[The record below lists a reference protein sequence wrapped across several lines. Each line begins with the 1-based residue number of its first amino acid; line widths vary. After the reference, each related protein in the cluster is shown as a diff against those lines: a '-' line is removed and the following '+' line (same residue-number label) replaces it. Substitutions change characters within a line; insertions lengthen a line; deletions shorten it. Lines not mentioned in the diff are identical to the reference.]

1 MNYPSADQTIVPDF
15 FKQLI
20 TIMYMRSGKKATT
33 EQVMGWYRDFGKY
46 PDDILKN
53 ACRRIGQS
61 GSTYAITWRVI
72 TDAINDV
79 TPVVTITGKV
89 GCTYCDTLGM
99 IDYWKEINGRQY
111 QYSARCH
118 KCRTS
123 RYTNSPFYNEIFPN
137 DDIQPHSTPEQMK
150 SGKHI
155 VEDIVRVLTG
165 REHEGFEQKQK
176 RKRTL
181 QREHAIENAL

>member
-1 MNYPSADQTIVPDF
+1 MTYATADQTIVPDF

-99 IDYWKEINGRQY
+99 IDYYKIINGRRY
-111 QYSARCH
+111 QFSARCH

-123 RYTNSPFYNEIFPN
+123 KYINEPFYNEVFPD
-137 DDIQPHSTPEQMK
+137 DDIKPHSTPEQMVC
-150 SGKHI
+150 GEHI
-155 VEDIVRVLTG
+155 VENTVKLVTK
-165 REHEGFEQKQK
+165 RENEDFENEQK

-181 QREHAIENAL
+181 QREHAIENNL